1 MRKAAWARGLALA
14 GALTGAALLVAQTF
28 SLAPIPD
35 SELKADPVL
44 RAMRDELE
52 RSSKLAAAAGSEA
65 PYFISYSISDS
76 DNLHVSA
83 TLGAV
88 VHVQRTRSRS
98 PQVEVRVGSYESD
111 NTNHVFS
118 GAYSGTRYDGIW
130 PLDDNYQNL
139 RDALWLTTDRVYK
152 TALESISRKRA
163 AARNSA
169 ASPDPLPDFSR
180 VTPVV
185 SLPKVALAP
194 IAEDRWTALA
204 RDLSGVFAGRP
215 EVLSSNVELT
225 VIEGVTREMDT
236 EGSARRYPD
245 GIVWLWGKAEGQA
258 PDGMVLHDA
267 VSVQTIEQEQFPE
280 AATVRAQLA
289 AVADNVRSL
298 VNSPAGE
305 AYGGPVLFEPRAA
318 AQLLAQLLGDNLR
331 VTRRPLTDP
340 GRGVNILPSEFE
352 TRLGA
357 RVLPDFLNVV
367 DDPTL
372 AVWNGAPLAGHYVFD
387 LEGVPAQRV
396 VVAEA
401 GVLRSFLTT
410 RTPIRGFPTSNGHA
424 RLTGSFGTHTAA
436 IGNLFVTA
444 TESKPLAELKSQ
456 LLALVAQ
463 RNLPYGMLVRKL
475 DFPYS
480 GSAGELQALAQANA
494 QSGGAARP
502 VSPPLLIYR
511 VYPDGREQLVRGL
524 RFRGMSTRALRE
536 ILAASSETAV
546 FDFVNTA
553 APLAMLGGTG
563 YLAPASVIAPGLLF
577 EEAEFEVPREQLPKP
592 PTVPPPPDIAQP

>member
-1 MRKAAWARGLALA
+1 MARGLALA
-14 GALTGAALLVAQTF
+14 GALTSAALLVGQTF
-28 SLAPIPD
+28 TLAPIPE

-52 RSSKLAAAAGSEA
+52 RSSRLAAAAGGEA
-65 PYFISYSISDS
+65 PYFISYSIADS

-83 TLGAV
+83 TLGALV
-88 VHVQRTRSRS
+88 NVQRSRSRS

-163 AARNSA
+163 AANNSA
-169 ASPDPLPDFSR
+169 APADPLPDFSR
-180 VTPVV
+180 VAPVV
-185 SLPKVALAP
+185 SLAKVTLAP
-194 IAEDRWTALA
+194 IDQERWTALA
-204 RDLSGVFAGRP
+204 RDVSGVFAGRP
-215 EVLSSNVELT
+215 EVLSSSVELT
-225 VIEGVTREMDT
+225 VIEGVTYEMDT

-245 GIVWLWGKAEGQA
+245 GVVWLWGKAEGQA
-258 PDGMVLHDA
+258 PDGMVMHDA

-280 AATVRAQLA
+280 TAALRAQFA

-298 VNSPAGE
+298 VNAPAGE
-305 AYGGPVLFEPRAA
+305 AYAGPVLFEPRAA

-340 GRGVNILPSEFE
+340 GRGVNIVPSEFE

-372 AVWNGAPLAGHYVFD
+372 AAWNGAPLAGHYIFD
-387 LEGVPAQRV
+387 LEGVPPQKV
-396 VVAEA
+396 TIAEK
-401 GVLRSFLTT
+401 GVLRNFLTT
-410 RTPIRGFPTSNGHA
+410 RTPIKGFPASNGHA
-424 RLTGSFGTHTAA
+424 RLTGSFGAHAAA

-444 TESKPLAELKSQ
+444 TESKPLAEIKSQ

-480 GSAGELQALAQANA
+480 GSTGELQALAQANA

-524 RFRGMSTRALRE
+524 RFRGMTARALRD

-546 FDFVNTA
+546 FDYVNTT

-563 YLAPASVIAPGLLF
+563 YLAATSVIAPGLLF
-577 EEAEFEVPREQLPKP
+577 DEAEFEVPREQLPKP